1 MTAPERI
8 VIIAL
13 WLVAALVFA
22 ALYGPALVVVL
33 ASFFDLKGQAIDW
46 SSFSLHWYAGLA
58 DNPEMLAAL
67 GHTLAVAA
75 AAVLMALVLALG
87 LAYYMKTGTRRGRP
101 LVEFVIFLP
110 FVLPGIITGISLLV
124 AFRELGIE
132 RSLVTVTIGHTVLV
146 LAILYRMITVRLDSL
161 DNSQIEASLDLGA
174 TGLQTFLFVVLPQ
187 LRSAIVTGALL
198 AFTLSFDETLVTF
211 FLVGGDAT
219 LPIRLWAMMRVG
231 FTPEVNALVALVLL
245 VTMSLAVL
253 GALSLKDS
261 MAARR

>member
-8 VIIAL
+8 VITAL

-22 ALYGPALVVVL
+22 ALYGPALAVVTT
-33 ASFFDLKGQAIDW
+33 SFFDLKGQSIDW
-46 SSFSLHWYAGLA
+46 SSFSLHWYAGLT

-67 GHTLAVAA
+67 GHTLVVAA
-75 AAVLMALVLALG
+75 ASVLLALILALG
-87 LAYYMKTGTRRGRP
+87 LAWYMKTGTRRGRP
-101 LVEFVIFLP
+101 FVEFVIFLP

-146 LAILYRMITVRLDSL
+146 LAILYRMVSVRLDSL
-161 DNSQIEASLDLGA
+161 ETSQIEASLDLGA

-245 VTMSLAVL
+245 ATMTLAVL

>member
-22 ALYGPALVVVL
+22 ALYGPALAVVL

>member
-1 MTAPERI
+1 
-8 VIIAL
+8 
-13 WLVAALVFA
+13 
-22 ALYGPALVVVL
+22 
-33 ASFFDLKGQAIDW
+33 
-46 SSFSLHWYAGLA
+46 
-58 DNPEMLAAL
+58 
-67 GHTLAVAA
+67 VAA
-75 AAVLMALVLALG
+75 ASVLLALVLALG
-87 LAYYMKTGTRRGRP
+87 LAWYMKTGTRRGRSF
-101 LVEFVIFLP
+101 VEFVIFLP

-146 LAILYRMITVRLDSL
+146 LAILYRMVSVRLDSL
-161 DNSQIEASLDLGA
+161 EASQIEASLDLGA

-245 VTMSLAVL
+245 ATMTLAVL